1 MPSQFEQKTRLA
13 ADRAAD
19 RKEFPKCEVM
29 YILSNMT
36 AEIRSKA
43 KARKPEFNSLHLQ
56 ILNVVQ
62 DNIVSG
68 KWPPGFRIPFETDM
82 AEEFGCSRMT
92 VNKALTQL
100 TQSGFLIRNR
110 KSGTFVKAPQSLSA
124 VLEITNTRSE
134 VTAAGKQ
141 YSYTLLSDVVRDV
154 EQKDQSHFASSAIKK
169 IREIKCLHS
178 ANGKP
183 FCFEERLINMNT
195 VPEIKAVRFETESP
209 GTWLLQQ
216 VPWNSAVHQ
225 ISATA
230 ATPQL
235 ANVLNIKTGDACI
248 VVERTTKNK
257 KGYVTWA
264 KLSYPG
270 DQHCLFATFTPTG

>member
-1 MPSQFEQKTRLA
+1 MADGKT
-13 ADRAAD
+13 
-19 RKEFPKCEVM
+19 FPNINDM
-29 YILSNMT
+29 YILGDMT
-36 AEIRSKA
+36 AKPKTKA
-43 KARKPEFNSLHLQ
+43 KKPEPASLHLQ

-82 AEEFGCSRMT
+82 AEEYGCSRMT

-124 VLEITNTRSE
+124 VLEITNIRSE
-134 VTAAGKQ
+134 VTSTGKQ

-154 EQKDQSHFASSAIKK
+154 EQQDHSHFASDTIKK
-169 IREIKCLHS
+169 IREVKCLHA

-183 FCFEERLINMNT
+183 FCFEERIINLNA
-195 VPEIKAVRFETESP
+195 VPEIKTVSFETEAP
-209 GTWLLQQ
+209 GQWLLQR
-216 VPWNSAVHQ
+216 VPWNSAEHQ
-225 ISATA
+225 IIATA
-230 ATPQL
+230 APSHT
-235 ANVLNIKTGDACI
+235 ANALGIKTGDACL

-257 KGYVTWA
+257 RGYVTWA
-264 KLSYPG
+264 RLSYPG
-270 DQHCLFATFTPTG
+270 DQHRLFATFTPTG